1 MAAIPITPTNLR
13 LSTGASTSTG
23 TSGETITPFQLVYR
37 AANGKL
43 MKAVNSSL
51 LEATL
56 LGVAITYAA
65 VDEQIGY
72 VPVSAGGG
80 TILNSAAAD
89 FTQGAVYC
97 ISDTAGEMFPAGDI
111 GTGDYVTVVAYA
123 ISTTSLQMHNVQ
135 TGYAA

>member
-1 MAAIPITPTNLR
+1 MAAIPITPANLR
-13 LSTGASTSTG
+13 LSTGAGTSTA
-23 TSGETITPFQLVYR
+23 TSGETITPFQLIYR
-37 AANGKL
+37 AANGKV

-51 LEATL
+51 LEATF

-72 VPVSAGGG
+72 VPITEGAGV
-80 TILNSAAAD
+80 ILNSASAD
-89 FTQGAVYC
+89 FTKGKVYC
-97 ISDTAGEMFPAGDI
+97 ISDTAGQMFPAADI
-111 GTGDYVTVVAYA
+111 GTGDFVTIAAYA